1 MIQTLELTKE
11 GTTTFTVEH
20 NLNDYGLDIEN
31 ALWSWMYRTNDLSIE
46 SFCKYVISKD
56 PSNLV
61 CNPIKNNDNDT
72 RPNAR

>member
-20 NLNDYGLDIEN
+20 NINEYGLDIEN

-46 SFCKYVISKD
+46 SFCKYVVSKD

-61 CNPIKNNDNDT
+61 CNQIKKKQK
-72 RPNAR
+72 